1 MISPRFAAASGI
13 VSLALVV
20 ACLLALGLPA
30 GAATATI
37 EVNTF
42 QQVNDEQCTLADA
55 IDSANANADFGGC
68 MHTGTCGADTI
79 ILPTGVYSLTAS
91 KNDGND
97 GLGSNGLSIV
107 TSDITILGNGLR
119 RDGGAR

>member
-30 GAATATI
+30 GAAAATI

-55 IDSANANADFGGC
+55 IDSANANADLGGC
-68 MHTGTCGADTI
+68 THTGTYGADTI

-91 KNDGND
+91 NNDGND
-97 GLGSNGLSIV
+97 GLGSNGLPIV
-107 TSDITILGNGLR
+107 TSDITILGKGPR